1 MPSFSAPLHSARKDK
16 GMFPVETRGG
26 LLRLLAGMIFS
37 CVSGGCAATPEYFRV
52 AEVEEV
58 AEYPTTNFEVVV
70 SKGEQAANSEY
81 PTALRIDSAN
91 APGFAAPEGKAGTC
105 SGVLIAKNLVL
116 TAAHCMCMQPISSS
130 SSKVLDRADCATRA
144 KVSQYT
150 RKVEHMSDGGMR
162 IVNEFRPTWGTAY
175 LPAEFKVDLND
186 KGQITTVLADV
197 AVVRLDKEINIKL
210 DHEPAD
216 REFRDNDV
224 ITLVGFGSISVGGQ
238 KEADSPHFGRNRVMG
253 TKRVD
258 YVPRAS
264 PDKQDRLGQFYRDYE
279 ANTES
284 GDSGGPCFREEGSR
298 RFLMGIMLH
307 KVHASGV
314 KTSCLDLFHAQSLVE
329 QLKKASG
336 KVR

>member
-1 MPSFSAPLHSARKDK
+1 
-16 GMFPVETRGG
+16 MFPAETRRG

-37 CVSGGCAATPEYFRV
+37 CVSGGCAATPDYFRV

-58 AEYPTTNFEVVV
+58 AEHPTTNFEAVV
-70 SKGEQAANSEY
+70 SRGEQARNGEY
-81 PTALRIDSAN
+81 PTTLKIESAN
-91 APGFAAPEGKAGTC
+91 APGFNALEGKSGTC
-105 SGVLIAKNLVL
+105 SGVLIAKELVL
-116 TAAHCMCMQPISSS
+116 TAAHCMCLQPMSSS

-144 KVSQYT
+144 KASRYT

-162 IVNEFRPTWGTAY
+162 IINEFRPTWGTAY
-175 LPAEFKVDLND
+175 LPAEFKVDLNE
-186 KGQITTVLADV
+186 KGQITSILADV
-197 AVVRLDKEINIKL
+197 AVVRLDKDLDIKL
-210 DHEPAD
+210 DHEPTD

-224 ITLVGFGSISVGGQ
+224 ITLAGFGSTSVGGQ
-238 KEADSPHFGRNRVMG
+238 KGEDSLHFGRNRVMG
-253 TKRVD
+253 TKRVE